1 MSEARENPQ
10 PGSGSVASAP
20 LVSGRAGTG
29 LFVGLAL
36 GVALLDQ
43 LTKSLVIRWLP
54 YQTGWPDLE
63 QSVAGVFRF
72 FHSRNT
78 GVAFGLFQGRN
89 GLFVLVALGVVLA
102 LLWYQHTLPV
112 SDHLTRL
119 ALGLQVGGA
128 AGNIVD
134 RLRLGYVTDFLD
146 FHVGGWHW
154 PTFNLADSAIV
165 LGVGLLMLQLWRAE
179 AQREPQTGPAGPG
192 ERPSV
197 DAGGIEPPRG

>member
-1 MSEARENPQ
+1 MSQAEQAGVSEAETAT
-10 PGSGSVASAP
+10 ASPPAER
-20 LVSGRAGTG
+20 VGTA

-36 GVALLDQ
+36 TVAILDQ

-54 YQTGWPDLE
+54 HQTGWPELDR
-63 QSVAGVFRF
+63 SFGGVFRF
-72 FHSRNT
+72 YHSHNT

-89 GLFVLVALGVVLA
+89 GLFVLVACAVVLA
-102 LLWYQHTLPV
+102 LLWYQHTLPAG
-112 SDHLTRL
+112 DRLTRL

-134 RLRLGYVTDFLD
+134 RLRQGYVTDFLD
-146 FHVGGWHW
+146 FHLGGWHW

-179 AQREPQTGPAGPG
+179 AQREAS
-192 ERPSV
+192 PSV
-197 DAGGIEPPRG
+197 VGGGEPRSLDAGGIEPPNG